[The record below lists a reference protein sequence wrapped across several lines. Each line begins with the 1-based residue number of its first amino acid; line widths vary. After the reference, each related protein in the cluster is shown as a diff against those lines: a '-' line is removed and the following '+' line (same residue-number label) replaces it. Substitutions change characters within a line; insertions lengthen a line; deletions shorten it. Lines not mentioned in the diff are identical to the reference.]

1 RRTPGAPR
9 RRRWRGRR
17 PERPPRPF
25 SSGRGRAGLRGWA
38 WALPFGRFACGGIS
52 LPSSHC
58 GSSGS
63 HGGQIVRI
71 AFSRSSARASASA
84 TFEEHPVGEPVI
96 ASVCLAR
103 MALTCAQR
111 SVNCWSVI
119 VGMAVLLSGCSGGVD
134 EGAAYRSLLAAMDTR
149 AKHMA
154 DSSDAAH
161 RARLA
166 VLDSVL
172 VAYGRAF
179 PGFDERNVAGRY
191 HPADSLAAVAH
202 ARRAFNL
209 WALGDTAGTN
219 AAYQAG
225 LPWFYALR
233 DSTQRRDR
241 LRRVAFV
248 AGLVDPAAG
257 VQTLTL
263 LEA

>member
-1 RRTPGAPR
+1 
-9 RRRWRGRR
+9 
-17 PERPPRPF
+17 
-25 SSGRGRAGLRGWA
+25 
-38 WALPFGRFACGGIS
+38 
-52 LPSSHC
+52 
-58 GSSGS
+58 
-63 HGGQIVRI
+63 
-71 AFSRSSARASASA
+71 
-84 TFEEHPVGEPVI
+84 
-96 ASVCLAR
+96 
-103 MALTCAQR
+103 
-111 SVNCWSVI
+111 
-119 VGMAVLLSGCSGGVD
+119 MAVLLSGCSGGVD

-248 AGLVDPAAG
+248 AGLVDVSAG
-257 VQTLTL
+257 VATLDALESSARMHGDDRMARLAVHCKDELYALHPGERIAPIAQTGGDASACEPTDARL
-263 LEA
+263 LYLAAALLLGLFVVAVEGFYSRAQRRSPYLYGR